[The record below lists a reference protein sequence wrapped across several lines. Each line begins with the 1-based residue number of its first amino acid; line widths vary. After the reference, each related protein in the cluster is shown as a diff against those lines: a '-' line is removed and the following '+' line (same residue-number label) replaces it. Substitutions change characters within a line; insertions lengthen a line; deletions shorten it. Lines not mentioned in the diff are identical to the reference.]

1 MTARFPLARR
11 RRSPL
16 ARLRRAPSAVLA
28 ALLVASGAVTL
39 AACSGGN
46 QTSTRSG
53 AHASVPT
60 RSGTDATPRSAAF
73 RSVLQVVASAEPW
86 RLQAPVS
93 RETLEPAGGEL
104 LVVGGLTASGSSSNG
119 LFVLD
124 PTDGALALRGV
135 LADPVHDAG
144 SAVLDGRLVVFGG
157 GSPDTVATVQAIAL
171 PGAPGTGPAGSISGT
186 VIGQL
191 PQPRSDLSVAT
202 LTTRIGGHPST
213 TAYVVGGYDGATYLP
228 EVLATADGT
237 TYQQVA
243 ALPVPVRYAAV
254 AAAGGKIFA
263 FGGETPTGATDDI
276 QMIDP
281 EGHRATIVG
290 HLPVP
295 LYGASAV
302 SPGGRILVIGG
313 FSPGGSLAVGGSP
326 VTHASV
332 LTFDPATAATTTV
345 AALPGPEAFAAAA
358 VTGSGVTG
366 TVYVVGGEVTATATN
381 SAGSLATVDALR
393 QVAG

>member
-1 MTARFPLARR
+1 MR
-11 RRSPL
+11 
-16 ARLRRAPSAVLA
+16 
-28 ALLVASGAVTL
+28 
-39 AACSGGN
+39 
-46 QTSTRSG
+46 
-53 AHASVPT
+53 
-60 RSGTDATPRSAAF
+60 
-73 RSVLQVVASAEPW
+73 QVVASAEPW

-104 LVVGGLTASGSSSNG
+104 LVVGGLTASGVSSNG

-124 PTDGALALRGV
+124 PANGALALRGV

-144 SAVLDGRLVVFGG
+144 SAVLGGRLVIFGG
-157 GSPDTVATVQAIAL
+157 GSPYTVATVQAIAL
-171 PGAPGTGPAGSISGT
+171 PGSPGTGSSGPVSGT

-202 LTTRIGGHPST
+202 ITTGSTGHSST

-228 EVLATADGT
+228 EVLATTDGMT
-237 TYQQVA
+237 FQQVA

-263 FGGETPTGATDDI
+263 FGGETPTGATNDI

-281 EGHRATIVG
+281 VTHQAAIVG
-290 HLPVP
+290 HLPVA

-302 SPGGRILVIGG
+302 SLGGRVLVTGG
-313 FSPGGSLAVGGSP
+313 FTPAGALAAGSSA
-326 VTHASV
+326 VTHTAV
-332 LTFDPATAATTTV
+332 LAFDPATGGMTKAAS
-345 AALPGPEAFAAAA
+345 LPGPEAFAGAA
-358 VTGSGVTG
+358 VVGSGAGATAF
-366 TVYVVGGEVTATATN
+366 VVGGEVTATATA

-393 QVAG
+393 QVAR